1 MQVLSG
7 RGSLRLF
14 ERKGA
19 LAVREYRVEK
29 QGVRLDAFL
38 QKAEPSLT
46 KGALH
51 RYLRE
56 NKIKVNGK
64 RLPLSARLAA
74 GDTVRLYAPQA
85 APAQAGGPA
94 YLAAKPYFTPVYEDA
109 QVLVAQKPAGLLVQD
124 EAGVQADTFLNR
136 ARRYL
141 YEKGVPEAD
150 ALQLCH
156 RLDTGTSGL
165 VIFAK
170 TPPRWS
176 RWRSLSAR
184 APCGRNICVSR
195 WVRLCRP
202 RRSFAPTL

>member
-1 MQVLSG
+1 MSPSRQAPRFLQVLSG

-64 RLPLSARLAA
+64 RLPLSARLAV

-124 EAGVQADTFLNR
+124 EAGVQALANLPSKETLIAKIMGSMMSSMSKFV
-136 ARRYL
+136 YC
-141 YEKGVPEAD
+141 VEAIRKQK
-150 ALQLCH
+150 A
-156 RLDTGTSGL
+156 GE
-165 VIFAK
+165 
-170 TPPRWS
+170 
-176 RWRSLSAR
+176 
-184 APCGRNICVSR
+184 
-195 WVRLCRP
+195 
-202 RRSFAPTL
+202 